1 LADSLTGRTPAYVA
15 ALGER
20 NRLLAEL
27 RRRGSRG
34 GVIPLHR
41 AMLSGRL
48 TPALVLS
55 AVIIPF
61 LLAVLVLLALRPV
74 GDLWVAALSTLQGVL
89 GLPGDVAVHTVPLG
103 RVFSFSI
110 PYLTTAASLP
120 SVREY
125 VTIGAVC
132 AVVMIASWVLPQRF
146 LPVAYYL
153 RFGTLVQ
160 LTAFLYFAIRPDFF
174 PYELPAYLESLFEI
188 GAAVLVLV
196 PVVYGL
202 TLYPFDIAIWRKVL
216 LTLAAVVHLAVLVPL
231 QGAIHAYAIHH
242 LSLLVMPS
250 MFFLWGILP
259 HVFVIV
265 SLYGLGMSWP
275 DAQARDRQE
284 RPAVARP

>member
-1 LADSLTGRTPAYVA
+1 MADSLTGRTPAYVA

-48 TPALVLS
+48 TPSLVLS
-55 AVIIPF
+55 TVIIPL
-61 LLAVLVLLALRPV
+61 LLAVFVLLLLRPI
-74 GDLWVAALSTLQGVL
+74 GDLWIAALPVLQGML

-103 RVFSFSI
+103 RVFSYSI

-120 SVREY
+120 SFREY
-125 VTIGAVC
+125 ATVGAVC
-132 AVVMIASWVLPQRF
+132 AGAMIVSWLLPQRY

-174 PYELPAYLESLFEI
+174 PYELPAYLQSLFEI
-188 GAAVLVLV
+188 GSAVLVLV
-196 PVVYGL
+196 PVVYGF

-216 LTLAAVVHLAVLVPL
+216 LTLTTVVHLAVLVPL
-231 QGAIHAYAIHH
+231 QGVIHAYTIHH

-250 MFFLWGILP
+250 MFFLWGILL

-275 DAQARDRQE
+275 DAEARE
-284 RPAVARP
+284 RLERRTVPRP